1 MLLLIANW
9 FPLNL
14 MFVGSV
20 FDITFPTYVGFIK
33 AAVEKTLMETALLLQ
48 VESIWIKY
56 WIEFKWKSVRPIDDS
71 FVVTCLVIVNIF
83 IGFSSATITLTLAG
97 GDIPLTYGIV
107 SPFDRFMNMNNN
119 TKYRYENLN

>member
-9 FPLNL
+9 IPLNL
-14 MFVGSV
+14 MFVGFV
-20 FDITFPTYVGFIK
+20 FDITFPTFVGFIK

-56 WIEFKWKSVRPIDDS
+56 WIEFKWRSVRPIDDK

-83 IGFSSATITLTLAG
+83 IGLSSATITLTLAG

-107 SPFDRFMNMNNN
+107 SPFDRFMFMNNN
-119 TKYRYENLN
+119 TTLIFW